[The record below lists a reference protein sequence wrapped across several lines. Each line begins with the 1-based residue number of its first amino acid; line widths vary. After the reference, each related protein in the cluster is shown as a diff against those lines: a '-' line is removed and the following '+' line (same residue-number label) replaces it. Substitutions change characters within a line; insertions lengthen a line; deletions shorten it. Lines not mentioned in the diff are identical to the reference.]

1 MSVAGNTEIIFAS
14 CLIQVV
20 VWIAITYSY
29 KYCYYD
35 VDKILSSSFKLI
47 QSCFDVKEF
56 EYVIT
61 QCEDLLVRLNKTNY
75 SVKLIVMLDIILLYF
90 TTMSYESIAVT
101 GILLVAVTQ
110 IVVGYAVVLSVM
122 LKKAL
127 EKNISIFETRII
139 ELKYS
144 FSDSM
149 LDD

>member
-1 MSVAGNTEIIFAS
+1 
-14 CLIQVV
+14 
-20 VWIAITYSY
+20 
-29 KYCYYD
+29 
-35 VDKILSSSFKLI
+35 
-47 QSCFDVKEF
+47 
-56 EYVIT
+56 
-61 QCEDLLVRLNKTNY
+61 
-75 SVKLIVMLDIILLYF
+75 MLDIILLYF
-90 TTMSYESIAVT
+90 TIMSYNYIDVT

-139 ELKYS
+139 ELKYA